1 MKLRIACFVFSPF
14 FPLSL
19 SLSLSCSFYRRDV
32 TSWILCAAWKW
43 RMRLFPVGMENLLF
57 VRAVGKRGWN
67 CVTGFDS
74 RQDLSSGL
82 LLWILTPLSLFIIV
96 ETRGGLFAFHLFL
109 KFSSCLFQISLFW
122 NLCWISSLSNIGK
135 MWKFHIFSFL
145 NKSVKFVYIYYT
157 MYIFRAY
164 IKKNK

>member
-1 MKLRIACFVFSPF
+1 M
-14 FPLSL
+14 
-19 SLSLSCSFYRRDV
+19 
-32 TSWILCAAWKW
+32 CAAWKW

-96 ETRGGLFAFHLFL
+96 ETRGDYLLSICSWNFLLAFFKFHHFGICAGSVLYRISERRGNL
-109 KFSSCLFQISLFW
+109 KF
-122 NLCWISSLSNIGK
+122 N
-135 MWKFHIFSFL
+135 IFSFL
-145 NKSVKFVYIYYT
+145 NKSIKSVYIYYT
-157 MYIFRAY
+157 MYIFRAC

>member
-1 MKLRIACFVFSPF
+1 MQRVKEDETTYSLFRFSPF
-14 FPLSL
+14 LSPLSLLSL
-19 SLSLSCSFYRRDV
+19 SLSFCSFYRRDV

-67 CVTGFDS
+67 CVTGFGS

-96 ETRGGLFAFHLFL
+96 FRDEEGLFVFHLLL
-109 KFSSCLFQISLFW
+109 KFSSSLFQIPPFC
-122 NLCWISSLSNIGK
+122 NQCWISSSSNRGK
-135 MWKFHIFSFL
+135 TWKFKISYF
-145 NKSVKFVYIYYT
+145 
-157 MYIFRAY
+157 
-164 IKKNK
+164 